1 LLNLQVES
9 NDMEEVMA
17 NVEKQPPACCAK
29 KPLDEMPVEGHFNLI

>member
-17 NVEKQPPACCAK
+17 KQPPACCAK